1 MIEIRATRPEERRAT
16 AVVVTMA
23 LMQAPLTDEDWD
35 KRLSSWDGAASLSAW
50 DGERCVGHVGAY
62 VFDTTVPGG
71 ARLAT
76 AGVTRV
82 GVLPTHRRQGLARRM
97 MERLLTE
104 AAESGQALASL
115 RASESILY
123 PRYGFGLAGVAAE
136 SVLRSRMAQPITGAA
151 PGSMRVLH
159 HDEVLDV
166 VRPLYDRIAARPGA
180 ITRPDWLWT
189 RYFEKAIELGGD
201 AEFVAVHSDPD
212 GTDDGYVHYSV
223 KWREER
229 GGLPQGEGE
238 YYDLFG
244 ADDAVELALVDYLCN
259 VDLVREWYAEERPID
274 DPAQLGV
281 ADWRAY
287 QVKGRWDEQWLRLL
301 DVDAALAARTYDD
314 VGGAVTIAVTDTL
327 LATNNGVWQV
337 SASGAERTGVE
348 ADDAALAVDVRDLA
362 AVYLGGT
369 RWSQLAAVGRVGVAD
384 PAAVAIADRLFVSAR
399 APFCCSGF

>member
-1 MIEIRATRPEERRAT
+1 
-16 AVVVTMA
+16 MA
-23 LMQAPLTDEDWD
+23 L
-35 KRLSSWDGAASLSAW
+35 
-50 DGERCVGHVGAY
+50 
-62 VFDTTVPGG
+62 
-71 ARLAT
+71 
-76 AGVTRV
+76 
-82 GVLPTHRRQGLARRM
+82 
-97 MERLLTE
+97 
-104 AAESGQALASL
+104 
-115 RASESILY
+115 
-123 PRYGFGLAGVAAE
+123 
-136 SVLRSRMAQPITGAA
+136 PITGAA
-151 PGSMRVLH
+151 PGSMRMLR

-166 VRPLYDRIAARPGA
+166 IRPLYDRIATRPGA

-212 GTDDGYVHYSV
+212 GIDDGYVHYSV

-301 DVDAALAARTYDD
+301 DVDVALAARTYDD
-314 VGGAVTIAVTDTL
+314 VGGAVTIAVTDPL

-337 SASGAERTGVE
+337 SASGAERTGIAV
-348 ADDAALAVDVRDLA
+348 DDAALTVDVRDLA

-369 RWSQLAAVGRVGVAD
+369 RWSQLAAVGRVGVRAPD
-384 PAAVAIADRLFVSAR
+384 AVAIADHLFVSPR